1 MAGDWIKM
9 RTALAND
16 PSVIAM
22 ACTLD
27 VDEFEVVGML
37 HHLWS
42 WADAQSRDGHV
53 PGVTKK
59 WIDRYVHRDG
69 FANAMCAAGWLVVD
83 EAGIQFPHFERH
95 NGKPAKDRALAGE
108 RQRKKRASVTPPVTD
123 VSRGDSDT
131 TVTREEKRREEN
143 KEHGGEAALPPA
155 AIEPPPPTS
164 KTKRKTALPA
174 EFPITADMIV
184 WANERAPAAE
194 LSLETEKFLNHFRAK
209 GEVRADWLAS
219 WRNWMLNAQTYAGR
233 RVVPMGKAAG
243 PDFDDLSWT
252 RDLGGL

>member
-22 ACTLD
+22 AGALN

-83 EAGIQFPHFERH
+83 DSGIEFPHFERH

-123 VSRGDSDT
+123 ESRGGRDN
-131 TVTREEKRREEN
+131 TVTREEKRREES
-143 KEHGGEAALPPA
+143 KELGGNAAPPPA
-155 AIEPPPPTS
+155 DVVPKST
-164 KTKRKTALPA
+164 KTKRKTALPD
-174 EFPITADMIV
+174 EFPITAEMIV
-184 WANERAPAAE
+184 WANERAPAAV
-194 LSLETEKFLNHFRAK
+194 LTLETEKFLNHFRAK
-209 GEVRADWLAS
+209 GETRADWLAS

-233 RVVPMGKAAG
+233 RVVPIGKAG
-243 PDFDDLSWT
+243 PDFDDMTWAQ
-252 RDLGGL
+252 DLGGM